1 MSRISLKTD
10 YEDGKVLN
18 AGELNVNNNVTML
31 GVNDNFERISKLG
44 SQKADIVYVDNK
56 ISEKADLS
64 LVNNSVRELTL
75 IKADKSELVTKADKS
90 EVDSKANLTYVNEQL
105 ATKANLSYVTAQLNS
120 KVDVD
125 DLENSLNLKAD
136 KTTIGNLSSLK
147 TDDKS
152 SIVNAINSINRE
164 ATPIATIDTVGLVKP
179 DGTTTTVDADGT
191 IHAVGGGGGGSGT
204 SDYEALSNKPLI
216 NNVELKGNV
225 SLEDLN
231 LMDKDT
237 LEEALN
243 SKANSNNVYS
253 KNYID
258 TNVIS
263 VLNDKADSSSVNA
276 ALALKAN
283 SSDVYSKSTV
293 DELLEAQ
300 GSSYDAKLLAKA
312 DTSSV
317 YTKQEIDA
325 KVDKKADGLSFSD
338 NQLQLKS
345 GDELIGNSVTVKVAT
360 SDIAISPEQPTGDD
374 WKLWIPSD
382 QVENISEVV
391 DSLDGNYTNLSPSV
405 RAIKSI
411 YPIGSVYISFNTE
424 NPNKIFG
431 GTWEQLSD
439 IYIDNTN
446 LIIDG
451 LVKDDGYA
459 SITNTT
465 KLQPGKYIFSI
476 KNNGILSTSKQ
487 YQLFILNA
495 SNDEKTH
502 FTKYVYESL
511 EFEITDDEYSYIYV
525 FVNTSIANVRLSL
538 LNNNDNNVMHC
549 WKRKV

>member
-125 DLENSLNLKAD
+125 DLEDSLNLKAD

-276 ALALKAN
+276 ALVLKAN
-283 SSDVYSKSTV
+283 VSDVYSKSTV

-312 DTSSV
+312 DTSSI
-317 YTKQEIDA
+317 YTKQEIDD

-345 GDELIGNSVTVKVAT
+345 GYELIGNPVTVKVAT
-360 SDIAISPEQPTGDD
+360 SDISISPEQPTGND
-374 WKLWIPSD
+374 WKLWIESD

-391 DSLDGNYTNLSPSV
+391 DSLDGDYKNLAPSV
-405 RAIKSI
+405 RAVKEAL
-411 YPIGSVYISFNTE
+411 NTYSTE
-424 NPNKIFG
+424 EKRI
-431 GTWEQLSD
+431 GTWIDGKPLYRKVFTGTKVSNSNKTINISNLNVEH
-439 IYIDNTN
+439 IYFYGSITGNEDESEGSYEFPINYYETSTAYIRVNFHRKYSNLTIVSSNGAYFNGTFN
-446 LIIDG
+446 LIIEYT
-451 LVKDDGYA
+451 K
-459 SITNTT
+459 TT
-465 KLQPGKYIFSI
+465 DVST
-476 KNNGILSTSKQ
+476 LS
-487 YQLFILNA
+487 
-495 SNDEKTH
+495 E
-502 FTKYVYESL
+502 
-511 EFEITDDEYSYIYV
+511 
-525 FVNTSIANVRLSL
+525 VNE
-538 LNNNDNNVMHC
+538 
-549 WKRKV
+549 